1 MTKNYLSAQQELDLI
16 KGLTDRKQEAFSELY
31 DRYAPTL
38 LGVINKMIKDE
49 DEAQDLLQDTMVKI
63 WKNIHRHDPAK
74 GRLFTWLLN
83 ITRNTVIDHLRVHNR
98 NPTGRLDWTAEATL
112 TGSVTPQTSYVG
124 FSDTVTSSLS
134 PKYWQVVDL
143 IYFQGYS
150 HQDAAEV
157 LALPL
162 GTVKTRVRLALQQ
175 LKVVFCRDE
184 QVYHSLVS
192 A

>member
-16 KGLTDRKQEAFSELY
+16 KGLTDRKREAFSELY

-38 LGVINKMIKDE
+38 LGVINKMVRDE
-49 DEAQDLLQDTMVKI
+49 DEAQDLLQDAMVKI

-112 TGSVTPQTSYVG
+112 TDSVTLQTSYIG
-124 FSDTVTSSLS
+124 FNDTVTSSLP